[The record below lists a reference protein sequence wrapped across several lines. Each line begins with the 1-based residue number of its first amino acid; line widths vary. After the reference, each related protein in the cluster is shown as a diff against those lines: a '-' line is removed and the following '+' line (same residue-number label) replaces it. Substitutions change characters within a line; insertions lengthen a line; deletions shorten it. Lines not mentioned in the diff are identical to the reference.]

1 MFAKLVLGISVTHA
15 SSTLLLLVL
24 CVADGVCHLR
34 VYGYKHADMLVDC
47 RHTSCSQCTFAVCF
61 FDASATRSLLSCTC
75 VCVEHCLASLLCG
88 HSLPDLYQCS
98 SKRGVRESGRC

>member
-47 RHTSCSQCTFAVCF
+47 RHTSCSQCTFAVLFLRCKR
-61 FDASATRSLLSCTC
+61 DAKPTLVHLR
-75 VCVEHCLASLLCG
+75 LCG
-88 HSLPDLYQCS
+88 ALL
-98 SKRGVRESGRC
+98 GVLAVWAFAS